1 MQSAFRMDSDEKRE
15 QEQASLLKVNDS
27 FKKIIVTGEDTIIHC
42 NEQGIA
48 TMSIYDFLFAYN
60 SLEL

>member
-27 FKKIIVTGEDTIIHC
+27 FKKIIVIGEDAIVHR
-42 NEQGIA
+42 NEQGIT
-48 TMSIYDFLFAYN
+48 TMSIFDFLLNPN